1 MRGKPCGSHPGIGSL
16 VSADGTIVTPNVGLW
31 DRNAAL
37 PSGVYGSSC
46 SGFPSEGISWAPL
59 ALTPAPA
66 PAAGSQTP
74 EISRRGAGAGFSPLK
89 SKSYF
94 APGCRTSTCP
104 NATRGSTNKAAITP
118 AALTAHVTAMKR
130 FFITTLLRLPSTPDH
145 PQAEPG

>member
-1 MRGKPCGSHPGIGSL
+1 MRGKPCGSQPGIGSL

-46 SGFPSEGISWAPL
+46 SGFPSEGINWAPL

-74 EISRRGAGAGFSPLK
+74 EISRRGAGAGFSTFK
-89 SKSYF
+89 SKSYL
-94 APGCRTSTCP
+94 APGRRPSPRP
-104 NATRGSTNKAAITP
+104 NPTLGRPN
-118 AALTAHVTAMKR
+118 TA
-130 FFITTLLRLPSTPDH
+130 S
-145 PQAEPG
+145 